1 MQTTQEPQP
10 TAALHTVKDAAQI
23 LGISLSAMHKLV
35 RTRQIEYIELG
46 TELKPKRRIH
56 PDVVKAFLQERT
68 VPALGDA
75 A

>member
-1 MQTTQEPQP
+1 VQTNQEPQP
-10 TAALHTVKDAAQI
+10 ALHTVKAAAQY

-46 TELKPKRRIH
+46 SESKPKRRIH